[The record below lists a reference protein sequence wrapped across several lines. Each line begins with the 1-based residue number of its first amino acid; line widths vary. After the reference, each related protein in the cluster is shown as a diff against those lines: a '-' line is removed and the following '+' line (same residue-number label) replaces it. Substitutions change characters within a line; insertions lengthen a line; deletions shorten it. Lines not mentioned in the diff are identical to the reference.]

1 MKKKS
6 KPINKYKYLDNKNVK
21 RDKIIEKRYKI
32 LIGLIIL
39 IMGSL
44 IVKLFLIQVINNDK
58 YAIKLEELTHKVFY
72 SGSTPRGRMYD
83 RNGNIIVDNI
93 ASKTIYYKKPSNIR
107 TSDEIKIAYKV
118 ADYIEVDYSKL
129 NNYSLRQFWV
139 ESNSYEARKKITDEE
154 LQLLKERKITNSDI
168 YKYKIER
175 VTEKELNSYND
186 VDKEAAY
193 IFYLM
198 NKGYS
203 YAEKVI
209 KNKNVTE
216 EEYATIA
223 EHLDELNGINI
234 KLDWERYYPYGD
246 TLNSIFGNVSTS
258 ESGLP
263 SELKDYYLDLGYSL
277 TDRVGI
283 SYLEYQYEEYLKGK
297 KAMYELLGD
306 GSYKVIEEGSRGN
319 DIVLTIDI
327 KLQQAI
333 DEILKEEL
341 INAQSEHNT
350 DYFNKSFVIITNPQ
364 TGEILAM
371 SGKKVIK
378 DENGEYQIYDYT
390 PGVITSSVTP
400 GSVVKGASHIVGYN
414 TGALK
419 IGERRN
425 DACIKIAATPLKCSL
440 YQYGNIDDL
449 QALKYSSN
457 TYQFHTA
464 IKVGKGNY
472 VYDGPLVIDPDAFNT
487 YRNTFKQFG
496 LGTKTEIDLPNEAL
510 GYIGNKTLSGYLLD
524 FSIGQ
529 YDTYTPI
536 ELSQYISTIANGG
549 KRMKPYLLKEVYS
562 SNTSE
567 PLTKSIYKTEPVI
580 LNEVETTSEYMERV
594 RTGFKQVMENGG
606 TGHNYIDESQN
617 PAGKTGTSQSF
628 IDTDGDGK
636 IDTETITTNFLGYA
650 PADNPIVS
658 FTIISPDVAT
668 SDTLNSQV
676 SKVNKRIAQKVSQK
690 YFEIYK

>member
-6 KPINKYKYLDNKNVK
+6 KKINKYKYLDNKNIK

-32 LIGLIIL
+32 LIILIIL
-39 IMGSL
+39 IMITL
-44 IVKLFLIQVINNDK
+44 IAKLVLIQILDHDK
-58 YAIKLEELTHKVFY
+58 YTIKLEKLTHKVFY
-72 SGSTPRGRMYD
+72 SGSTPRGRIYD
-83 RNGNIIVDNI
+83 RNGNILVDNI
-93 ASKTIYYKKPSNIR
+93 ATKTIYYKKPNNIK
-107 TSDEIKIAYKV
+107 TSDEILTAYKV
-118 ADYIEVDYSKL
+118 ANYIEVDFSKL
-129 NNYSLRQFWV
+129 NNYSLKQFWV
-139 ESNSYEARKKITDEE
+139 ESNPSESRKKITEEE

-168 YKYKIER
+168 YRYKIER
-175 VTEKELNSYND
+175 VTEEELDKFND
-186 VDKEAAY
+186 IDKEAAY
-193 IFYLM
+193 IYYLM

-203 YAEKVI
+203 YAEKTI

-216 EEYATIA
+216 EEYAIIA
-223 EHLDELNGINI
+223 EHLDELNGIDI
-234 KLDWERYYPYGD
+234 KLDWERYYPYGE
-246 TLNSIFGNVSTS
+246 TLTSIFGSVSTS
-258 ESGLP
+258 EAGLP
-263 SELKDYYLDLGYSL
+263 KELKDHYLDLGYSL

-297 KAMYELLGD
+297 KAMYELVGD
-306 GSYKVIEEGSRGN
+306 GSYKVLEEGSRGN

-327 KLQQAI
+327 NLQLTV
-333 DEILKEEL
+333 DEILSEEL
-341 INAQSEHNT
+341 ISAQNEPNT
-350 DYFNKSFVIITNPQ
+350 QYFDKSFVIITDPT

-371 SGKKVIK
+371 SGKKVVK
-378 DENGEYQIYDYT
+378 DESNEYKIVDYT

-400 GSVVKGASHIVGYN
+400 GSVIKGASHIVGYN

-440 YQYGNIDDL
+440 YEYGNIDDL

-464 IKVGKGNY
+464 MKVGKANY
-472 VYDGPLVIDPDAFNT
+472 VYNGPLVIDQEAFDT

-510 GYIGNKTLSGYLLD
+510 GYIGDKTLSGLLLD

-536 ELSQYISTIANGG
+536 ELSQYINTIASSG
-549 KRMKPYLLKEVYS
+549 KRMKLHLLKEVYS
-562 SNTSE
+562 SNTKE
-567 PLTKSIYKTEPVI
+567 PLTNSIYKQEPVV
-580 LNEVETTSEYMERV
+580 LNEVETEKEYMDRV
-594 RTGFKQVMENGG
+594 REGFKQVLEYRG
-606 TGHNYIDESQN
+606 TGYSYIDASHN

-628 IDTDGDGK
+628 IDTDSDGV
-636 IDTETITTNFLGYA
+636 IDTETITTNFVGYA
-650 PADNPIVS
+650 PYDNPTVT

-668 SDTLNSQV
+668 SDAPDNQI
-676 SKVNKRIAQKVSQK
+676 SKVNRRITQKVSEK